1 MKLTKVERQAAAVC
15 KNEKVHQEAVQRS
28 LTARKDENIHAAQ
41 KDAKY
46 AEGVMDG
53 LKMAML
59 LELAERNPHE
69 DEKWLWKEV
78 KATVDRI
85 RPMVQKGLI

>member
-1 MKLTKVERQAAAVC
+1 MRLTKVERLASAVA
-15 KNEKVHQEAVQRS
+15 KNELVHEEATQRAMR
-28 LTARKDENIHAAQ
+28 ARKADSIFVARE
-41 KDAKY
+41 DARY

-69 DEKWLWKEV
+69 DEEWLWKEV
-78 KATVDRI
+78 KATVNRI
-85 RPMVQKGLI
+85 RPMVRKGLI